1 MNLKKDAGANSPLNS
16 SSKKKKK
23 KKKEGEKLDTIDIM
37 QMNIKTKSIV
47 LVN

>member
-23 KKKEGEKLDTIDIM
+23 KKKGEKLYTIDIM

>member
-16 SSKKKKK
+16 SSKKKK

>member
-16 SSKKKKK
+16 SSKK

>member
-16 SSKKKKK
+16 SSKKK